1 MMNFETQQMK
11 NLEAIEAEAT
21 AELQAKLA
29 QLSAEEATLE
39 AEVDGLLDGEVEHLQ
54 TLLMG
59 QLASPKHLAHIG
71 LIGSDAERLASLMD
85 FTAALADTVSGKIRA
100 FDAVKGRVGQC
111 LQQVE
116 DIIDLRACTE
126 GIQKALMGEEY
137 EVAARLIYR
146 FLAMDESM
154 LRRSALAEDSKGSG
168 GGTDSLILDT
178 CSLEQSFAKL
188 HEAERR
194 LKTIVSAR
202 FDEAVA
208 DRDLASVERFFKI
221 FPLIGQQEEGLRKY
235 AAYLCAQISEQM
247 AAKKKANA
255 AAAGANISSG
265 GNRAAAYLEKLSAL
279 FETIAR
285 TVDVHY
291 PLIETYY
298 GPGNLLPVVLVLQ
311 AECDRQSA
319 AIISEFKAEKN
330 FAALSLTISRHLKQ
344 MSSMA
349 GMVGSK
355 ESSGSSGSGAS
366 PALDAKEIDKHL
378 VDIMYLINRSQT
390 YLNFV
395 GGHLQADIEA
405 AALNRS
411 VKEGGESSS
420 EKSITT
426 ANKNNSSSS
435 QKQAVDALL
444 RECMLTQLLHD
455 LNSTYVLLEE
465 YYLKESVLKAIQL
478 DTVDLETSKEG
489 GGSVSAPL
497 TSSMLDDIFFILK
510 KCLKRSISCGSL
522 NVLLALLNHCVT
534 VLETSFYEVM
544 AERLLKV
551 GYPSGSAVAMAASS
565 LVDGLGVNAAYTAA
579 LQAGRYLQSS
589 TEVERTRVGFLAAL
603 NNLDTA
609 VEYVRLLS
617 DTVTED
623 VRRSGILAASQAQL
637 FESCLAEFGAVAG
650 RLRQLTVGGVQA
662 LYGALLKAPVKTMVD
677 GFSSTSHIL
686 ADEEVQLVDS
696 SGTADG
702 GGGGLRPYMANF
714 LLAVSG
720 LLGGALRRQLAPA
733 NFDLLLGVLATE
745 VANRLYKALFKCSF
759 NKVRRGRGGGCF
771 CGETYFISSFLSLQF
786 GGFQFDREVRA
797 LISYLG
803 ALSASA
809 TSVREAFAKLKF
821 IAVLFTLE
829 NGDEVAEYVN
839 ASERG
844 GASTTTAALRIHPNE
859 LHVLLRLY
867 TELSP
872 TELKRIKV

>member
-1 MMNFETQQMK
+1 MNFETQQQ

-21 AELQAKLA
+21 AELQAKLS

-344 MSSMA
+344 MSSHGGNGGKQQGEQWKYRCFTGPGREGDRQA
-349 GMVGSK
+349 
-355 ESSGSSGSGAS
+355 
-366 PALDAKEIDKHL
+366 P
-378 VDIMYLINRSQT
+378 
-390 YLNFV
+390 
-395 GGHLQADIEA
+395 GGHHADIEA

-411 VKEGGESSS
+411 VKESGESSS

-478 DTVDLETSKEG
+478 DTVDLET
-489 GGSVSAPL
+489 
-497 TSSMLDDIFFILK
+497 MLDDIFFILK

-534 VLETSFYEVM
+534 VLETSFYEVT

-686 ADEEVQLVDS
+686 ADEE
-696 SGTADG
+696 A
-702 GGGGLRPYMANF
+702 GGGLRPYMANF

-759 NKVRRGRGGGCF
+759 NK
-771 CGETYFISSFLSLQF
+771 F